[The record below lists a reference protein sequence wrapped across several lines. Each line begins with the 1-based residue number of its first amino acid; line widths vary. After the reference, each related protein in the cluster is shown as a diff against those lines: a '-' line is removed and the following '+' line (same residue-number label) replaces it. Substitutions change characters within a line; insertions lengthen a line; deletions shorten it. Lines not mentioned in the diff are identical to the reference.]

1 MLQVRNFIPFTKD
14 FTYNSI
20 EQTYLKQS
28 KEMDS
33 GQRFQSFNIGLKDKT
48 FNLTEGYLLEIILA

>member
-1 MLQVRNFIPFTKD
+1 
-14 FTYNSI
+14 
-20 EQTYLKQS
+20 
-28 KEMDS
+28 MDS